1 MQTEYYKYK
10 LVKKLSKSSESR
22 KETESRN
29 SVSIVSIPT
38 TWISQGYTLKENC
51 NSAVNT
57 SVLVHEY

>member
-10 LVKKLSKSSESR
+10 LVKKLSKSS
-22 KETESRN
+22 ESRN